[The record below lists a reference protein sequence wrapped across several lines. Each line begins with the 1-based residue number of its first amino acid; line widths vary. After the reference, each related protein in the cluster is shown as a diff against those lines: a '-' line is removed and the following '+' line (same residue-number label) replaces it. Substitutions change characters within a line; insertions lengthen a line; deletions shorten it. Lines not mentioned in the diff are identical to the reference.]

1 MSTDARRDT
10 EGLERA
16 YLALRA
22 DVRKFVAR
30 RVAPDA
36 VDDLSQEI
44 FLKMHEHAPELRDA
58 SKVAP
63 WLFRV
68 ARNVV
73 VDHLRRRRAHAPL
86 EAAEE
91 PVTEEPESSANANA
105 EMASAF
111 GPMMKLLP
119 DEYRVALELTE
130 MQGLTQRELA
140 EREGLSL
147 SGAKSRVQRGKEL
160 LEGILRACC
169 DFEVDAR
176 GNVVECAPRSGGPCK
191 TC

>member
-1 MSTDARRDT
+1 MSTSASVDRD
-10 EGLERA
+10 GLASA

-22 DVRKFVAR
+22 DVRAFVAR

-36 VDDLSQEI
+36 VDDLTQEI
-44 FLKMHEHAPELRDA
+44 FLKMHEHAAELRDA

-73 VDHLRRRRAHAPL
+73 VDHLRRRRAHTPL
-86 EAAEE
+86 EAVEE
-91 PVTEEPESSANANA
+91 PAAPEPEERANANP
-105 EMASAF
+105 EMASAL
-111 GPMMKLLP
+111 GTMMKLLP
-119 DEYRVALELTE
+119 EEYRVALELTE
-130 MQGLTQRELA
+130 MSGLTQRELA

-147 SGAKSRVQRGKEL
+147 SGAKSRVQRGRQL

-169 DFEVDAR
+169 DFETDAR
-176 GNVVECAPRSGGPCK
+176 GNVVDCAPRAGGPCK
-191 TC
+191 SC